1 MIKEKLAEIVQQA
14 FSAACLDGAMGPLKS
29 SADCAV
35 AVVIEK
41 PKSADH
47 GDFACGMALKLAS
60 HAKFAP
66 LKIAETLAQ
75 YITKSDAY
83 LAYLDKVEV
92 AAPGFINFTLGRAW
106 LTETI
111 SQVHNLG
118 ADYGR
123 SADNGKKVLVEYVS
137 ANPTGELHIGHGRNA
152 VFGSCL
158 ANLMKFGGYHVD
170 QEFYINDYG
179 EQILQLGRCTWA
191 LYQRIQG
198 QAVDYPTGGYPE
210 EFLRDFVQTVVNNVG
225 DKYLKLSDEEGSSVV
240 GDLVKDLIIDNQ
252 RSLLK
257 SIGIE
262 FDLWYSERSLH
273 EGVDSKV
280 AEVLKEFDK
289 HGFTYENDGA
299 YWLKA
304 QELGDERD
312 RVLRK
317 SSGATTYLAN
327 DAAYHLTKYGRGYDL
342 MINIW
347 GADHHGQV
355 PGLKGAVRALGQDPS
370 KLEVILTQM
379 VNLCRDG
386 QIVKMSKRAGTV
398 IMLSEVVEE
407 VGADATRYYLAES
420 SPQNSINFDLDLAKK
435 TGRENPAFYIQYAH
449 ARCCAILRKAL
460 EPSTNSE
467 SGQTEQAPI
476 SPQQWQE
483 FLQEYKADKEG
494 KVFAALFDPDA
505 TIAGHQKALI
515 ARLEAFP
522 AEVEEAVQARNP
534 GRIARYAY
542 DLAND
547 LQKFY
552 EVSRVI
558 TDQLSVSKARLGLIF
573 ATKQVLANALGII
586 GVSAPERM

>member
-1 MIKEKLAEIVQQA
+1 MIKEKLAELVQQA
-14 FSAACLDGAMGPLKS
+14 FSAACLDGAMGPVKS

-35 AVVIEK
+35 AIVIDK
-41 PKSADH
+41 PKSAEH
-47 GDFACGMALKLAS
+47 GDFACGVALKLAS
-60 HAKFAP
+60 QVKSAP
-66 LKIAETLAQ
+66 LRIAETLAQ
-75 YITKSDAY
+75 YIAKSEAY
-83 LAYLDKVEV
+83 ATYLEKVEV
-92 AAPGFINFTLGRAW
+92 AAPGFINFTLGTAW

-111 SQVHNLG
+111 SAVHRLG
-118 ADYGR
+118 PDYGR
-123 SADNGKKVLVEYVS
+123 SADTGKKVLVEYVS

-158 ANLMKFGGYHVD
+158 ANLMKFGGYRVD

-179 EQILQLGRCTWA
+179 EQILQLGRCAWA
-191 LYQRIQG
+191 LYQRLLG
-198 QAVDYPTGGYPE
+198 LTVDYPTEGYPE
-210 EFLRDFVQTVVNNVG
+210 EFLRDFVQAVVDSVG
-225 DKYLKLSDEEGSSVV
+225 DKYLKVSDEDGSSVI
-240 GDLVKDLIIDNQ
+240 GDLVKDLIIENQ
-252 RSLLK
+252 RELLK
-257 SIGIE
+257 SLGIE

-273 EGVDSKV
+273 SGGNVVD
-280 AEVLKEFDK
+280 VLKEFDK
-289 HGFTYENDGA
+289 HGFTYEKDGA

-327 DAAYHLTKYGRGYDL
+327 DAAYHLTKYGRNYDL

-379 VNLCRDG
+379 VNLSRDG

-398 IMLSEVVEE
+398 IMLSEVVDE

-420 SPQNSINFDLDLAKK
+420 SPQNTINFDLDLAKK

-467 SGQTEQAPI
+467 SGQVEQPPI
-476 SPQQWQE
+476 SAEQWQA
-483 FLQEYKADKEG
+483 FLQEYKEDKQG
-494 KVFAALFDPDA
+494 KVFNDLFDPDA
-505 TIAGHQKALI
+505 VIAGHQKALI
-515 ARLEAFP
+515 ARLETFP
-522 AEVEEAVQARNP
+522 SEIEEAVVARNP
-534 GRIARYAY
+534 GRIARFAY